1 MTFTGVGASLADG
14 QWSTVPPVA
23 FNWVD
28 VVSGRSFEEM
38 DAWRLTQLPDGFANV
53 ASDSSLSDGGEVTV
67 FVYIRNVVD
76 RVDELQP
83 GQRVQFEPRI
93 DSRNGKPEARD
104 VRLLDD
110 DRRDTQPWSAENA

>member
-1 MTFTGVGASLADG
+1 M
-14 QWSTVPPVA
+14 
-23 FNWVD
+23 
-28 VVSGRSFEEM
+28 
-38 DAWRLTQLPDGFANV
+38 

-67 FVYIRNVVD
+67 FVHIRNVVD

-110 DRRDTQPWSAENA
+110 DRRDTQPWSAENAQKRGGLGSALCFQTCDRPHAGGVGEFKTPDANDQARRHDDDRNAD